1 MRASLRRDNA
11 LPCRL
16 ESPMP
21 DTASISRLAALAML
35 TVLAG
40 CVADE
45 KFAPDCPGLTLL
57 PDAADLSRYRP
68 GGRDLT
74 DMALDAKIN
83 GVPAQCSRA
92 GAGTIAA
99 RMNVTFAVSRGPAAT
114 GRNAVLA
121 YFVGVT
127 DGGQVLDEQDY
138 QLPVAFP
145 GNTDTVAL
153 NGQEITLNFPVSAEK
168 SAAAYRIFVG
178 FRLTPEQLA
187 ANRARG
193 LR

>member
-1 MRASLRRDNA
+1 MRASLWRDNA
-11 LPCRL
+11 PLCRL
-16 ESPMP
+16 ESRMP
-21 DTASISRLAALAML
+21 DIASTTRLAALAML

-40 CVADE
+40 CATGE

-74 DMALDAKIN
+74 DMALDAKIM
-83 GVPAQCSRA
+83 GVPAQCSRRD
-92 GAGTIAA
+92 AGTVAA
-99 RMNVTFAVSRGPAAT
+99 RMSVTFAVSRGPAAT
-114 GRNAVLA
+114 GRNAVLT

-127 DGGQVLDEQDY
+127 DGDRVLDEQDY

-145 GNTDTVAL
+145 ANIDTVAL
-153 NGQEITLNFPVSAEK
+153 TGQEITLNFPVSNEK

-187 ANRARG
+187 INRARG